1 MCGRMQEGDKVQLLQ
16 QGVQKLSS
24 QICHHQSVSL
34 SSGYKIQFLKRTCLQ
49 GLTLLML

>member
-34 SSGYKIQFLKRTCLQ
+34 CLQ
-49 GLTLLML
+49 ATEFSF